1 MRRLLLGL
9 LCAAL
14 VWAPSGA
21 AAARKVDRG
30 IVARVSPPRV
40 VIRELDG
47 SRLRFAV
54 NRDTLITL
62 DGRRVRLLRLRRGD
76 VATVEHTGRFVI
88 AIRAVR
94 P

>member
-14 VWAPSGA
+14 LFPASST
-21 AAARKVDRG
+21 AAARRVDRG
-30 IVARVSPPRV
+30 IIARVVPPRV

-47 SRLRFAV
+47 SRMRFTV
-54 NRDTLITL
+54 NRATVVTLN
-62 DGRRVRLLRLRRGD
+62 GRRVRLFRLRRGD
-76 VATVEHTGRFVI
+76 VATVEHTGRFVT

>member
-14 VWAPSGA
+14 VLAPASA
-21 AAARKVDRG
+21 AAVKRVDRG
-30 IVARVSPPRV
+30 IVARVVPPRV

-47 SRLRFAV
+47 SRLRFVV
-54 NRDTLITL
+54 NRSTVITL
-62 DGRRVRLLRLRRGD
+62 DGRRVRLIRLRRGD
-76 VATVEHTGRFVI
+76 VVTVEHTGRFVTSV
-88 AIRAVR
+88 RAVR